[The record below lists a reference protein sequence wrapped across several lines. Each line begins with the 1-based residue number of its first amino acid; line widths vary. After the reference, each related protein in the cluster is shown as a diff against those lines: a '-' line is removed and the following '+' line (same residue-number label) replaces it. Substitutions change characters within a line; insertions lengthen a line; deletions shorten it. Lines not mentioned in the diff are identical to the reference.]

1 MENCKKHSKLLC
13 SQCRHFDY
21 YDVASDVARR
31 CDGVCY
37 ECDVTDCENNPD
49 CKERTDDE

>member
-13 SQCRHFDY
+13 LQCRHFDHC
-21 YDVASDVARR
+21 DVAKR

-37 ECDVTDCENNPD
+37 ECDI
-49 CKERTDDE
+49 R

>member
-21 YDVASDVARR
+21 CDVAKH

-49 CKERTDDE
+49 YKERKDDE